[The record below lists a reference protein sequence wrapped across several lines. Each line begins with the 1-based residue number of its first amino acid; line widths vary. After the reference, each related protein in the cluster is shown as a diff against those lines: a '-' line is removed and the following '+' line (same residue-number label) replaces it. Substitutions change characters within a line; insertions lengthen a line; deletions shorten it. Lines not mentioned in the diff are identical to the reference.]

1 LWPRGLHD
9 AQPGSALVRP
19 WHIGLREKRSTQE
32 ETFSAALGCKG
43 RDQLLVKQDAM
54 EVPDKTRAIAA
65 RLDDPSRSGE
75 ALMVLLALGK
85 DSVPAL
91 VEFLRSTKP
100 SSLPEGRLLAVEGL
114 SILKGP
120 AALAALIGVATQR
133 LANIHDP
140 AVRLAEETVASRAAS
155 ALADFPDPHAREALL
170 ELLDEKPLIG
180 VAEAFEKLQDPRAIP
195 RLVSWLGEDF
205 VAEAAGRAIVVC
217 GCGAVPALLD
227 SLRAKDEWDG
237 SESGMSQRRRARA
250 LEILCELPVPGRYDG
265 LEDLLEDSAE
275 GVRFNA
281 TRLFLRNGNLA
292 QRRRAFRVG
301 LEFLDS
307 PDSSLRANCEQLL
320 LPHFEVGTELVL
332 EEIGRRRV
340 RGESEGFWP
349 RETALTILLRIY
361 RKGNAAA
368 R

>member
-1 LWPRGLHD
+1 MG
-9 AQPGSALVRP
+9 
-19 WHIGLREKRSTQE
+19 
-32 ETFSAALGCKG
+32 
-43 RDQLLVKQDAM
+43 
-54 EVPDKTRAIAA
+54 VPDKTRAIAT
-65 RLDDPSRSGE
+65 RLDDPSRCGE
-75 ALMVLLALGK
+75 ALIALLALGK

-91 VEFLRSTKP
+91 VEFLRSTRP

-120 AALAALIGVATQR
+120 AALAALMVVATQR
-133 LANIHDP
+133 LANIRDP
-140 AVRLAEETVASRAAS
+140 AVRLAEETVASRAAA
-155 ALADFPDPHAREALL
+155 ALADFPDDPHARETLL

-205 VAEAAGRAIVVC
+205 VAEAAGRAILVC
-217 GCGAVPALLD
+217 GFAAVPALLD
-227 SLRAKDEWDG
+227 SLRMKDEWDG
-237 SESGMSQRRRARA
+237 CESGMSQRRRARA
-250 LEILCELPVPGRYDG
+250 LEILCEVPVPGRYDR
-265 LEDLLEDSAE
+265 LEDLLGDAVE

-292 QRRRAFRVG
+292 QRRKAFRVG

-307 PDSSLRANCEQLL
+307 PDSSLRTNCGELL
-320 LPHFEVGTELVL
+320 LSHFEVGAELVL

-340 RGESEGFWP
+340 KGESEGFWP
-349 RETALTILLRIY
+349 HETALAILVRIY
-361 RKGNAAA
+361 RKGNAVA

>member
-1 LWPRGLHD
+1 MTWFRRAFH
-9 AQPGSALVRP
+9 QTV
-19 WHIGLREKRSTQE
+19 
-32 ETFSAALGCKG
+32 SAALGRKD
-43 RDQLLVKQDAM
+43 RNQLLAKQDAM
-54 EVPDKTRAIAA
+54 EVQDKTRVIAA
-65 RLDDPSRSGE
+65 QLDDPSRSGE
-75 ALMVLLALGK
+75 ALMALLALGR

-120 AALAALIGVATQR
+120 AALAALIVVATQR
-133 LANIHDP
+133 LANIRDP

-155 ALADFPDPHAREALL
+155 ALADFPDDPHARETLL

-180 VAEAFEKLQDPRAIP
+180 VAEAFEKLQDPRAIS
-195 RLVSWLGEDF
+195 RLVTWLGEDF

-217 GCGAVPALLD
+217 GCAAVPALLD
-227 SLRAKDEWDG
+227 SLRAKDEWYG

-250 LEILCELPVPGRYDG
+250 LEILCELPVPGRYDR
-265 LEDLLEDSAE
+265 LEDLLGDPVE

-307 PDSSLRANCEQLL
+307 PDNSLRANCEELL
-320 LPHFEVGTELVL
+320 LSHFEVGAELVL
-332 EEIGRRRV
+332 EEIGRRR
-340 RGESEGFWP
+340 REGESEGFWP

-361 RKGNAAA
+361 RKGSAVA